1 MKLHKNTKRIISLIA
16 AFAAAFCLVGC
27 SSVPS
32 KIEIAYLETTEAPET
47 TEVPT
52 KETETTV
59 ETTEETTEE
68 PTTARKDFT
77 VTLILPDDTETTL
90 NSGDYYDKTGEPDMS
105 ALWNYAREL
114 APVWTGDILDI
125 APFRSTYCGGN
136 MLYGGTMDSG
146 ALYEVL
152 YDSIFNGGD
161 TKVYAPYT
169 PGWISYCDGQG
180 TYIEISIM
188 YQHMF
193 FIENGKVLVHTNV
206 RTGTVWFDWC
216 TPVGDFEVQWMKHD
230 IPVYNTNTTPDY
242 ANLFCNFWL
251 NLTDDGIGIHDA
263 EWLGRDQELFGGE
276 YYRYEGSHGCINT
289 PYPEMAII
297 YEHAY
302 EGLPVH
308 IFPGPEDTYEY
319 YWDYM

>member
-1 MKLHKNTKRIISLIA
+1 MKLNRNIKRIIALIA
-16 AFAAAFCLVGC
+16 AFAAAFCLAGC
-27 SSVPS
+27 SSETKLDIV
-32 KIEIAYLETTEAPET
+32 YLETTAAPET
-47 TEVPT
+47 TEAPT
-52 KETETTV
+52 KETETTA

-68 PTTARKDFT
+68 PTTAREDFI
-77 VTLILPDDTETTL
+77 VTLILPDDSETTL
-90 NSGDYYDKTGEPDMS
+90 NSGDYYDKKTGEPDFS
-105 ALWNYAREL
+105 ALWSYAREL
-114 APVWTGDILDI
+114 APAWTGDILDI
-125 APFRSTYCGGN
+125 APFRSTYCGC
-136 MLYGGTMDSG
+136 MLYGGTLDSG

-152 YDSIFNGGD
+152 YEAIFNGGD
-161 TKVYAPYT
+161 TTVYAPYT
-169 PGWISYCDGQG
+169 PGWISYCDGEG
-180 TYIEISIM
+180 TYIEVSIM

-206 RTGTVWFDWC
+206 RTGTVWLDWC

-242 ANLFCNFWL
+242 ANLYCNFWL
-251 NLTDDGIGIHDA
+251 NLTEDGIGIHDA
-263 EWLGRDQELFGGE
+263 EWLGRDQDLFGGE